1 MGIMGELFGKK
12 IEKDDGSDS
21 TGEPVRPRLDLD
33 LDAGVI
39 RVTGKPPADPARDDD

>member
-1 MGIMGELFGKK
+1 MGELFGKK
-12 IEKDDGSDS
+12 IEKDDSADS

-39 RVTGKPPADPARDDD
+39 RVTGKAQPKPADGANDA